1 VDAAHHIPH
10 PEERSEGPRLEGR
23 NRTQQSR
30 FSQFQTAG
38 TSRLALD
45 RRPALI
51 RGSAMNWDSLVAH
64 ARWLRRR
71 AENVAA
77 LLLLAMFLCFI
88 LQITARYVFNY
99 PLGWTDEASII
110 AWIWCT
116 LWGAAFVLR
125 QRDEVRFDI
134 IYSAASEQTRRVFT
148 VITGIAAITLFA
160 IALPAVI
167 SYVTFLK
174 VERSAYLGIRLDY
187 LYSIYVVF
195 AVAAIARYAAL
206 TWRAIRGR
214 PPNIQIGS
222 GSAL

>member
-1 VDAAHHIPH
+1 MVS
-10 PEERSEGPRLEGR
+10 SE
-23 NRTQQSR
+23 TWSR
-30 FSQFQTAG
+30 A
-38 TSRLALD
+38 
-45 RRPALI
+45 
-51 RGSAMNWDSLVAH
+51 VAV
-64 ARWLRRR
+64 ARFLRRR

-77 LLLLAMFLCFI
+77 ALLLLMFLCFI
-88 LQITARYVFNY
+88 LQIVSRYVFNR
-99 PLGWTDEASII
+99 PLGWTDEVSVL

-116 LWGAAFVLR
+116 LWGVVFVLR
-125 QRDEVRFDI
+125 EKDEVRFDI
-134 IYSAASEQTRRVFT
+134 IYSTASARTRCVFT
-148 VITGIAAITLFA
+148 VITGIAAIVLFG

-167 SYVTFLK
+167 GYVMFLK